1 MQSRPI
7 RSTTEHTVPLCGR
20 EVVCRLTLSAMA
32 KKVRLKVT
40 LGGLE
45 IVVPEGRQPEE
56 GFAFLRANEQWAA
69 MELERSSR
77 RHPHAIS

>member
-1 MQSRPI
+1 
-7 RSTTEHTVPLCGR
+7 
-20 EVVCRLTLSAMA
+20 MA